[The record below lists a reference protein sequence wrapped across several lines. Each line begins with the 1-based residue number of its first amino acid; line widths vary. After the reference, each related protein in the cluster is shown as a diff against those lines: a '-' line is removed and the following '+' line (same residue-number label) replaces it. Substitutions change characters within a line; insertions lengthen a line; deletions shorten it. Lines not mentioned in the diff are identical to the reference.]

1 MSTNPLVLS
10 IETLAKERG
19 IDPSIVISAIEEAVL
34 TASRKSYGK
43 DGENLKARLNQETG
57 EVELLAVKKVV
68 AEVTDPATEISL
80 EDAKNIY
87 RVYG

>member
-19 IDPSIVISAIEEAVL
+19 IDPTIVISAIEEAVL

-68 AEVTDPATEISL
+68 A
-80 EDAKNIY
+80 
-87 RVYG
+87 